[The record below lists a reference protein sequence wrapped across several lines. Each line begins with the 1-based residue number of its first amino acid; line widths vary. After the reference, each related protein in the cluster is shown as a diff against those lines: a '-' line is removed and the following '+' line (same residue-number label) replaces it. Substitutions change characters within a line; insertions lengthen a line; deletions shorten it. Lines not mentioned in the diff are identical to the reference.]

1 MGNWYTNVMLKDVR
15 PADLI
20 LQLEELGR
28 RAIVDQTNS
37 EWLVVYDAE
46 CDKFDLDALESLSL
60 TLSARLDCTT
70 LACFNADDDVLWLG
84 IC

>member
-46 CDKFDLDALESLSL
+46 CIRRAQGMFGIL
-60 TLSARLDCTT
+60 RL
-70 LACFNADDDVLWLG
+70 L
-84 IC
+84 